1 MGLQRRYKIL
11 FTQETITDEGAVV
24 KEKAPIQGQIC
35 VPEEEFQ
42 RSLMPETLISEIMI
56 EKLCLGLKQE
66 IKNPNHQLDN
76 EKQEEIVN
84 EEPEV
89 QTITPLIR

>member
-76 EKQEEIVN
+76 EKQKEIVN